1 MDHIAE
7 SIMTDIVIEC
17 SYHDCWS
24 FTPVKWQIGILLQIW
39 GIRPNRMTEQTLNNQ
54 LLNKD
59 YIAYFYT
66 HMHEMPYFYFRSEI

>member
-1 MDHIAE
+1 
-7 SIMTDIVIEC
+7 
-17 SYHDCWS
+17 
-24 FTPVKWQIGILLQIW
+24 
-39 GIRPNRMTEQTLNNQ
+39 MTEQTLNNQ